1 MTPTA
6 DYEARLRRLQDHW
19 RPVPDKPE
27 ETPRNTLLAL
37 WSTATGAP
45 LSAVAAADIEPPL
58 LDTDAAQRLDAM
70 LDRRLD
76 GVPLAH
82 LTGRQHFLGLDLLA
96 GPEALIPRRETE
108 LLGRAAVA
116 LARNACEGG
125 QGALA
130 IDVCTGSGNLA
141 LVLAH
146 HVQGLRVLGA
156 DLSEEAVALAQRNA
170 RLLGLDA
177 RVTFRTGDLLAPF
190 DAPQFHGAVDL
201 LTCNPPYISSGKVGT
216 MAAEISAHEPRL
228 AFDGGPL
235 GVSLLTRLMQDAP
248 RFLRAGGWLAF
259 EVGLG
264 QGAAMA
270 RRLRNDPAWSEVR
283 ELMDDA
289 GAVRALLARRAP
301 PAGGGSA

>member
-1 MTPTA
+1 MTPVA
-6 DYEARLRRLQDHW
+6 GYEARLRRLREHW
-19 RPVPDKPE
+19 HAAPDKPE

-37 WSTATGAP
+37 WSTAAGAP
-45 LSAVAAADIEPPL
+45 LSAVAAADIEPPA
-58 LDTDAAQRLDAM
+58 LDADAARRLDAL

-116 LARNACEGG
+116 IARDACEGG
-125 QGALA
+125 HGALA

-141 LVLAH
+141 LALAH
-146 HVQGLRVLGA
+146 HVEGLRVLGA
-156 DLSEEAVALAQRNA
+156 DLSEAAVALARRNA
-170 RLLGLDA
+170 QALGLDA
-177 RVTFRTGDLLAPF
+177 RVTFHAGDLLAPF
-190 DAPQFHGAVDL
+190 DTAQFHGAVDL
-201 LTCNPPYISSGKVGT
+201 LTCNPPYISSGKVGA
-216 MAAEISAHEPRL
+216 MAGEISAHEPRL

-235 GVSLLTRLMQDAP
+235 GVSLLARLMQDAP
-248 RFLRAGGWLAF
+248 RFVRSGGWLAF

-264 QGAAMA
+264 QGASMA

-283 ELMDDA
+283 ELADDA
-289 GAVRALLARRAP
+289 GAIRALLARRAP
-301 PAGGGSA
+301 AADGAAA